1 MRCVSYVRT
10 TSCKPEKEIPRNI
23 IGQQNERI
31 QKYIKEHH
39 WTLVEKYTDRRKDEE
54 EETAFQ
60 QMRVDGLERKF
71 NMVVVDSLFRCGKNV
86 SFAEDV
92 LMKTFYPAGI
102 HFAVVEDNLCSLD
115 MTAEEVREYF
125 KQRRNEYFGSQMTAR
140 TRKKQAEGYLSVH
153 DEKYG
158 YLLSEDRKSLVVDEE
173 VVPIIREIF
182 YYLSETKLNLPEIAD
197 LLNDR
202 GCETPWDHL
211 ARVGKKSRAGAEC
224 QWTISTVKRISEN
237 TAYIGYWK
245 KQMDGETA
253 IIKTEPIIDT
263 AQFEKVQKRFGRII
277 GVKRP
282 SGQRSENAFVKQ
294 IFDKTT
300 GKALQCKVSLDRGEH
315 QTFSYHHFCT
325 ERMEYD
331 DVMIAAVEALRS
343 EQKQALMAASWVESE
358 ACQAEKEK
366 IRAVLSDK
374 AKVLFDEVTKVE
386 QEHIPLRRKWESG
399 EIETSEYELQ
409 KADIFTRMQAV
420 EERFAALMEEVEA
433 VELAFGKRNPW
444 VLFYKGIEIPDEL
457 EKAQVRKW
465 IDRVVVE
472 DLEKIEVIFPEKYVQ
487 WKKRLPAGWLE
498 EMGAE

>member
-1 MRCVSYVRT
+1 VRT
-10 TSCKPEKEIPRNI
+10 TSCKPEKEIPRDI

-31 QKYIKEHH
+31 QNFIKSQH

-54 EETAFQ
+54 EDTAFQ
-60 QMRVDGLERKF
+60 QMRADGLARKF
-71 NMVVVDSLFRCGKNV
+71 DMVVVDSMFRCGKNV

-102 HFAVVEDNLCSLD
+102 HFAVVEDNLCSLN

-125 KQRRNEYFGSQMTAR
+125 KQRRNEYFGSQMTAW

-158 YLLSEDRKSLVVDEE
+158 YLLSEDRKSFVVDEE

-182 YYLSETKLNLPEIAD
+182 YYLSETEFNLAEIAD

-202 GCETPWDHL
+202 GYEPPWNHL
-211 ARVGKKSRAGAEC
+211 ARVGKKIRAGAEC
-224 QWTISTVKRISEN
+224 QWTSSAVKRISEN

-245 KQMDGETA
+245 KQMDGKTA
-253 IIKTEPIIDT
+253 VLKTEPIIDKR
-263 AQFEKVQKRFGRII
+263 QFDIVQKRFGRIP
-277 GVKRP
+277 GVKNP

-294 IFDKTT
+294 IFDKAT
-300 GKALQCKVSLDRGEH
+300 GKALHCKVSLDRSEH

-331 DVMIAAVEALRS
+331 DVMIATVEALRS
-343 EQKQALMAASWVESE
+343 EQKQALRAASWMESE
-358 ACQAEKEK
+358 ACQAEKAK
-366 IRAVLSDK
+366 IKSVLSDE
-374 AKVLFDEVTKVE
+374 AKVLFAEETKVE
-386 QEHIPLRRKWESG
+386 DEHIPLYCRREAG

-409 KADIFTRMQAV
+409 KADIFTRLQAV
-420 EERFAALMEEVEA
+420 EEKFEALMEEVEA
-433 VELAFGKRNPW
+433 VELAFSKRNPW
-444 VLFYKGIEIPDEL
+444 VQLYGKIEIPDEL

-472 DLEKIEVIFPEKYVQ
+472 NLEKIEVVFPEKYVQ
-487 WKKRLPAGWLE
+487 WKKRLPAEWLE
-498 EMGAE
+498 GTRAE